1 MNSLE
6 RRSIAALGG
15 VLSLRMFGLF
25 MVLPMMALYAA
36 GLDGATPLRVGLALG
51 VYGLT
56 QAIFQIPFGML
67 SDRLGRKPLIIA
79 GLGLFLLGS
88 IVAALSDEIMGV
100 ILGRALQGSGAV
112 AAVILALV
120 ADLTRDQQRTKAMAL
135 MGMSIGA
142 SFLFALMAGPVLD
155 QWFGMDGLFWM
166 TAVLAFFAMG
176 LVIWVVPTPPRT
188 SGDPV
193 SGAAA
198 GHFLEVLKSPQLL
211 RLDVGIFLLHMV
223 LTALFVAVPFA
234 LVDVLALERDAH
246 WRVYVPVLLVSIVL
260 MAPMLIAGM
269 RRRLTFVVFRI
280 AIVLLLGAFSL
291 LFAGHERAL
300 TLLAGIGI
308 FFIGFN
314 LLEAMLPSLVTRIAP
329 GYAKGT
335 ATGVYNTFEFFGV
348 FVGGAL
354 GGLLHGAYGGTGVFV
369 FCALASCAWLLLSF
383 FGSPPQL
390 RESLTLRLSP
400 DNSDDASIERALS
413 LLPGVDQVSFFSR
426 DRLVYL
432 RVNEEEFDRGALRDI
447 KGLVDS
453 AD

>member
-6 RRSIAALGG
+6 RRSVAALGG

-56 QAIFQIPFGML
+56 QAIFQIPFGIL
-67 SDRLGRKPLIIA
+67 SDRFGRKPLIIA

-88 IVAALSDEIMGV
+88 IVAALSDEIVGV
-100 ILGRALQGSGAV
+100 IIGRALQGSGAI
-112 AAVILALV
+112 AAVILALA

-155 QWFGMDGLFWM
+155 QWFGMEGLFWM
-166 TAVLAFFAMG
+166 TAVLAFFATG

-188 SGDPV
+188 SGDPLT
-193 SGAAA
+193 GAAA

-223 LTALFVAVPFA
+223 LTALFVAIPFA

-246 WRVYVPVLLVSIVL
+246 WRVYVPALLVSIVL

-348 FVGGAL
+348 FVGGAF

-369 FCALASCAWLLLSF
+369 FCALASFAWLLLSF

-400 DNSDDASIERALS
+400 DNSDDASIKRALS

-426 DRLVYL
+426 DRIVYL

-447 KGLVDS
+447 KGLADS

>member
-6 RRSIAALGG
+6 RRSVAALGG

-56 QAIFQIPFGML
+56 QAIFQIPFGIL
-67 SDRLGRKPLIIA
+67 SDRFGRKPLIIA

-88 IVAALSDEIMGV
+88 IVAALSDEIVGV
-100 ILGRALQGSGAV
+100 IIGRALQGSGAI
-112 AAVILALV
+112 AAVILALA

-155 QWFGMDGLFWM
+155 QWFGMEGLFWM
-166 TAVLAFFAMG
+166 TAVLAFFATG

-188 SGDPV
+188 SGDPLT
-193 SGAAA
+193 GAAA

-223 LTALFVAVPFA
+223 LTALFVAIPFA

-348 FVGGAL
+348 FVGGAF

-369 FCALASCAWLLLSF
+369 FCALASFAWLLLSF

-400 DNSDDASIERALS
+400 DNSDDASIKRALS

-426 DRLVYL
+426 DRIVFL

-447 KGLVDS
+447 KGLADS

>member
-6 RRSIAALGG
+6 RRSVAALGG

-56 QAIFQIPFGML
+56 QAIFQIPFGIL

-100 ILGRALQGSGAV
+100 IIGRALQGSGAI
-112 AAVILALV
+112 AAVILALA

-155 QWFGMDGLFWM
+155 QWFGMEGLFWM
-166 TAVLAFFAMG
+166 TAVLAFFATG

-188 SGDPV
+188 SGDPLT
-193 SGAAA
+193 GAAA

-223 LTALFVAVPFA
+223 LTALFVAIPFA

-246 WRVYVPVLLVSIVL
+246 WRVYVPVLLLSIVL

-348 FVGGAL
+348 FVGGAF

-369 FCALASCAWLLLSF
+369 FCALASFAWLLLSF

-400 DNSDDASIERALS
+400 DNSDDASIKRALS

-426 DRLVYL
+426 DRIVYL

>member
-6 RRSIAALGG
+6 RRSVAALGG

-56 QAIFQIPFGML
+56 QAIFQIPFGIL

-100 ILGRALQGSGAV
+100 IIGRALQGSGAI
-112 AAVILALV
+112 AAVILALA

-155 QWFGMDGLFWM
+155 QWFGMEGLFWM
-166 TAVLAFFAMG
+166 TAVLAFFATG

-188 SGDPV
+188 SGDPLT
-193 SGAAA
+193 GAAA

-223 LTALFVAVPFA
+223 LTALFVAIPFA

-348 FVGGAL
+348 FVGGAF

-369 FCALASCAWLLLSF
+369 FCALASFAWLLLSF

-400 DNSDDASIERALS
+400 DNSDDASIKHALS

-426 DRLVYL
+426 DRIVYL

>member
-6 RRSIAALGG
+6 RRSVAALGG

-56 QAIFQIPFGML
+56 QAIFQIPFGIL
-67 SDRLGRKPLIIA
+67 SDRFGRKPLIIA

-88 IVAALSDEIMGV
+88 IVAALSDEIVGV
-100 ILGRALQGSGAV
+100 IIGRALQGSGAI
-112 AAVILALV
+112 AAVILALA

-155 QWFGMDGLFWM
+155 QWFGMEGLFWM
-166 TAVLAFFAMG
+166 TAVLAFFATG

-188 SGDPV
+188 SGDPLT
-193 SGAAA
+193 GAAA

-223 LTALFVAVPFA
+223 LTALFVAIPFA

-348 FVGGAL
+348 FVGGAF

-369 FCALASCAWLLLSF
+369 FCALASFAWLLLSF

-400 DNSDDASIERALS
+400 DNSDDASIKRALS

-426 DRLVYL
+426 DRIVYL

-447 KGLVDS
+447 KGLADS

>member
-6 RRSIAALGG
+6 RRSVAALGG

-56 QAIFQIPFGML
+56 QAIFQIPFGIL
-67 SDRLGRKPLIIA
+67 SDRFGRKPLIIA

-88 IVAALSDEIMGV
+88 IVAALSDEIVGV
-100 ILGRALQGSGAV
+100 IIGRALQGSGAI
-112 AAVILALV
+112 AAVILALA

-155 QWFGMDGLFWM
+155 QWFGMEGLFWM
-166 TAVLAFFAMG
+166 TAVLAFFATG

-223 LTALFVAVPFA
+223 LTALFVAIPFA

-348 FVGGAL
+348 FVGGAF

-369 FCALASCAWLLLSF
+369 FCALASFAWLLLSF

-400 DNSDDASIERALS
+400 DNSDDASIKRALS

-426 DRLVYL
+426 DRIVYL

-447 KGLVDS
+447 KGLADS

>member
-6 RRSIAALGG
+6 RRSVAALGG

-56 QAIFQIPFGML
+56 QAIFQIPFGIL

-88 IVAALSDEIMGV
+88 VVAALSDEIVGV
-100 ILGRALQGSGAV
+100 IIGRALQGSGAI

-166 TAVLAFFAMG
+166 TAVLAFFASG

-198 GHFLEVLKSPQLL
+198 GHFLEVLKSSQLL

-223 LTALFVAVPFA
+223 LTALFVAIPFA

-269 RRRLTFVVFRI
+269 RRQLTFVVFRI

-348 FVGGAL
+348 FVGGAF

-369 FCALASCAWLLLSF
+369 FCALASFAWLLLSF

-400 DNSDDASIERALS
+400 DNSDDASIKRALS

-426 DRLVYL
+426 DRIVYL

>member
-1 MNSLE
+1 
-6 RRSIAALGG
+6 
-15 VLSLRMFGLF
+15 MFGLF

-56 QAIFQIPFGML
+56 QAIFQIPFGIL

-100 ILGRALQGSGAV
+100 IIGRALQGSGAI

-155 QWFGMDGLFWM
+155 QRFGMEGLFWM
-166 TAVLAFFAMG
+166 TAVLAFFASG

-188 SGDPV
+188 SGDPLT
-193 SGAAA
+193 GAAA

-223 LTALFVAVPFA
+223 LTALFVAIPFA

-280 AIVLLLGAFSL
+280 AVVLLLGAFSL

-314 LLEAMLPSLVTRIAP
+314 LLEAMLPSLGTRIAP

-348 FVGGAL
+348 FVGGAF

-369 FCALASCAWLLLSF
+369 FCALASFAWLLLSF

-400 DNSDDASIERALS
+400 DNSDDASIKHALS

-426 DRLVYL
+426 DRIVYL

>member
-6 RRSIAALGG
+6 RRSVAALGG

-56 QAIFQIPFGML
+56 QAIFQIPFGIL

-100 ILGRALQGSGAV
+100 IIGRALQGSGAI

-155 QWFGMDGLFWM
+155 QWFGMEGLFWM
-166 TAVLAFFAMG
+166 TAVLAFFATG

-188 SGDPV
+188 SGDPLT
-193 SGAAA
+193 GAAA

-223 LTALFVAVPFA
+223 LTALFVAIPFA

-348 FVGGAL
+348 FVGGAF

-369 FCALASCAWLLLSF
+369 FCALASFAWLLLSF

-400 DNSDDASIERALS
+400 DNSDDASIKHALS

-426 DRLVYL
+426 DRIVYL

>member
-6 RRSIAALGG
+6 RRSVAALGG

-56 QAIFQIPFGML
+56 QAIFQIPFGIL

-100 ILGRALQGSGAV
+100 IIGRALQGSGAI

-166 TAVLAFFAMG
+166 TAVLAFFASG

-198 GHFLEVLKSPQLL
+198 GHFLEVLKSSQLL

-223 LTALFVAVPFA
+223 LTALFVAIPFA

-269 RRRLTFVVFRI
+269 RRQLTFVVFRI

-348 FVGGAL
+348 FVGGAF

-369 FCALASCAWLLLSF
+369 FCALASFAWLLLSF

-400 DNSDDASIERALS
+400 DNSDDASIKRALS

-426 DRLVYL
+426 DRIVYL

>member
-6 RRSIAALGG
+6 RRSVAALGG

-56 QAIFQIPFGML
+56 QAIFQIPFGIL
-67 SDRLGRKPLIIA
+67 SDRFGRKPLIIA

-88 IVAALSDEIMGV
+88 IVAALSDEIVGV
-100 ILGRALQGSGAV
+100 IIGRALQGSGAI
-112 AAVILALV
+112 AAVILALA

-155 QWFGMDGLFWM
+155 QWFGMEGLFWM
-166 TAVLAFFAMG
+166 TAVLAFFATG

-188 SGDPV
+188 SGDPLT
-193 SGAAA
+193 GAAA

-223 LTALFVAVPFA
+223 LTALFVAIPFA

-348 FVGGAL
+348 FVGGAF

-369 FCALASCAWLLLSF
+369 FCALASFAWLLLSF

-400 DNSDDASIERALS
+400 DNSDDASIKRALS

-426 DRLVYL
+426 DRIVYL

>member
-6 RRSIAALGG
+6 RRSVAALGG

-56 QAIFQIPFGML
+56 QAIFQIPFGIL
-67 SDRLGRKPLIIA
+67 SDRFGRKPLIIA

-88 IVAALSDEIMGV
+88 IVAALSDEIVGV
-100 ILGRALQGSGAV
+100 IIGRALQGSGAI
-112 AAVILALV
+112 AAVILALA

-155 QWFGMDGLFWM
+155 QWFGMEGLFWM
-166 TAVLAFFAMG
+166 TAVLAFFATG

-188 SGDPV
+188 SGDPLT
-193 SGAAA
+193 GAAA

-223 LTALFVAVPFA
+223 LTALFVAIPFA

-348 FVGGAL
+348 FVGGAF

-369 FCALASCAWLLLSF
+369 FRALASFAWLLLSF

-400 DNSDDASIERALS
+400 DNSDDASIKRALS

-426 DRLVYL
+426 DRIVYL

-447 KGLVDS
+447 KGLADS

>member
-1 MNSLE
+1 
-6 RRSIAALGG
+6 
-15 VLSLRMFGLF
+15 
-25 MVLPMMALYAA
+25 
-36 GLDGATPLRVGLALG
+36 
-51 VYGLT
+51 
-56 QAIFQIPFGML
+56 
-67 SDRLGRKPLIIA
+67 
-79 GLGLFLLGS
+79 
-88 IVAALSDEIMGV
+88 
-100 ILGRALQGSGAV
+100 
-112 AAVILALV
+112 
-120 ADLTRDQQRTKAMAL
+120 
-135 MGMSIGA
+135 
-142 SFLFALMAGPVLD
+142 
-155 QWFGMDGLFWM
+155 
-166 TAVLAFFAMG
+166 
-176 LVIWVVPTPPRT
+176 
-188 SGDPV
+188 
-193 SGAAA
+193 
-198 GHFLEVLKSPQLL
+198 
-211 RLDVGIFLLHMV
+211 VGIFLLHMV
-223 LTALFVAVPFA
+223 LTALFVAIPFA

-348 FVGGAL
+348 FVGGAF

-369 FCALASCAWLLLSF
+369 FCALASFAWLLLSF

-400 DNSDDASIERALS
+400 DNSDDASIKRALS

-426 DRLVYL
+426 DRIVYL

-447 KGLVDS
+447 KGLADS